1 MIFASLIICY
11 FKIRGKG
18 RGIGDEENE
27 SGRVWL
33 SMAVCGKVFVILRG
47 EILTIK
53 DFMKIT
59 IFYSWQSTTDPKY
72 NKIFIKTC
80 IEKATKEIKKKNPF
94 KSIDFELQEG
104 INKKPGSPSIADTI
118 MDERIPN
125 ADIFIAD
132 LSIVNYL
139 PCWKRILKL
148 ENNRK
153 SFLNNNVTLE
163 YGIAYNA
170 LGKERIIGIINTSY
184 GSSDKLP
191 FDIQHRRY
199 PIEYKY
205 SKKDKNES
213 DIKEELINNL
223 KVAIRDIIQHIL
235 EEQKNKYRPFK
246 TWEQWKDE
254 INIQNEFIEN
264 KKIKEIRDTIM
275 KEIDNPNK
283 SPIRITGLSGI
294 GKTRILFEIFR
305 KIEGDEKTI
314 LLSNRV
320 LYLNYDDFSNN
331 HLEIINT
338 INREKS
344 DAILIIDNCNAD
356 GYEKFIRNLKGFKLS
371 LISIDSNPEENYE
384 DSQYIKIGNEDL
396 LDSIEDIIKAKS
408 DNLEQSTI
416 EIIKQIS
423 QGVPLI
429 AILLCENIV
438 NGKLTKEPDNKGLL
452 DKILGKK
459 GEKWRYILDSCS
471 LFRKVGYENE
481 KKEQYNFIVT
491 NENLTI
497 SNNNHIVRLKESEEA
512 VKYYIKRGIFE
523 KRGRYL
529 SIRPFFLSVLLAS
542 KYLES
547 ISSEHFHNIIKDIQ
561 DKLEKPHKE
570 ELMNYLSEQIRYLGY
585 NTDIRTIIDNFV
597 GDKSYFDSIEVLN
610 TELGSRLFRSFVEV
624 NPVAISDNLYRQFN
638 NKKTEELLEFKEGRR
653 NIIWTLEKLCFGKET
668 FANSTKILYRLA
680 VAENESWANNAT
692 GQFLQLFHI
701 YLAGTEVSLKER
713 LKIIKWGLGIKDEK
727 FTQLAIKAMASGL
740 TTNHFAR
747 MKGAERQGIDEI
759 KDYVPTYD
767 EISEYYKSILDELI
781 NLIRSEGIYIDEV
794 SKIIA
799 DSIRGLTN
807 IGLIAIVL
815 PYIDDVI
822 AIKNGIWQEG
832 LDSIR
837 MTLAFEGNKILEE
850 HRTHLQKIIEE
861 LSKDFMTRFRSYDKF
876 YDKNYSLEKF
886 EEKEK
891 ERMYSLAK
899 VFMKFKEVE
908 QRELLSKLY
917 KRERGI
923 YVIYQSYFGKSIS
936 NFFNDNIDK
945 SEKFI
950 NISLSIAEE
959 LGEELFDYSILL
971 GFIEQSEREIK
982 KYFYQKVGE
991 KSYLNYLLFI
1001 FVANDEKGV
1010 EHFDQ
1015 LFKLIDNHPQLFSY
1029 LGHLKY
1035 RMALQKLSIQEIE
1048 SLQNKLLNYEIQG
1061 YIMIFELL
1069 SSIRTQD
1076 AEKQI
1081 VIDGFLKECIYKI
1094 GVQWNNNIDNFQ
1106 YFNHIRNIL
1115 KNEEKDEKLCS
1126 FVVNDIINYINWDT
1140 ALSLEPYRSIFEIA
1154 LSDYFDSTW
1163 AIISSAIINEHD
1175 GYMKFWGIKQLLG
1188 EHINNIYT
1196 KKDILFNNNIE
1207 KIIDWCNKNQPIA
1220 PTLIA
1225 ELVPIY
1231 NEDRT
1236 EWNPIAKRLIDE
1248 FGSIKEVLH
1257 GLEANMNSFSWSG
1270 SIVPLLESNK
1280 KLLESIVDNSNP
1292 IVSEWAQ
1299 QNINEL
1305 SKRIIQE
1312 KKKDE
1317 EYFIT

>member
-1 MIFASLIICY
+1 
-11 FKIRGKG
+11 
-18 RGIGDEENE
+18 
-27 SGRVWL
+27 
-33 SMAVCGKVFVILRG
+33 
-47 EILTIK
+47 
-53 DFMKIT
+53 MKIT
-59 IFYSWQSTTDPKY
+59 IFYSWQSTTDSKY
-72 NKIFIKTC
+72 NHNFILECINETKDKIKEEEFYQTIEFDIK
-80 IEKATKEIKKKNPF
+80 
-94 KSIDFELQEG
+94 DG
-104 INKKPGSPSIADTI
+104 INGEPGSPSVADTI
-118 MDERIPN
+118 VEKRIPN
-125 ADIFIAD
+125 SDIFIAD
-132 LSIVNYL
+132 LSIVN
-139 PCWKRILKL
+139 KKEQKKL
-148 ENNRK
+148 F
-153 SFLNNNVTLE
+153 SNNNVMFE
-163 YGIAYNA
+163 YGVARNA
-170 LGKERIIGIINTSY
+170 LGKERIIGVINTFY
-184 GSSDKLP
+184 GEPEELP
-191 FDIQHRRY
+191 FDIQHIRY
-199 PIEYKY
+199 PIKYKY
-205 SKKDKNES
+205 SNNNEEEIES
-213 DIKEELINNL
+213 IKERLISNL
-223 KVAIRDIIQHIL
+223 KNALITIIQHIL

-283 SPIRITGLSGI
+283 SPIRITGLPGM
-294 GKTRILFEIFR
+294 GKTRILFEIF
-305 KIEGDEKTI
+305 KKVENNQESI
-314 LLSNRV
+314 LLSNRI
-320 LYLNYDDFSNN
+320 LYLDYNYLTSEIDFSYFMSQVNQN
-331 HLEIINT
+331 
-338 INREKS
+338 KS
-344 DAILIIDNCNAD
+344 DAILVIDNCNIDKHKIIAKHLTE
-356 GYEKFIRNLKGFKLS
+356 GLT
-371 LISIDSNPEENYE
+371 LITIDSNPEEYSLNKIRNT
-384 DSQYIKIGNEDL
+384 QYFVIEKKFFSDITECIISSMFKGLDKNKIEQIKEF
-396 LDSIEDIIKAKS
+396 S
-408 DNLEQSTI
+408 DGI
-416 EIIKQIS
+416 
-423 QGVPLI
+423 PFM
-429 AILLCENIV
+429 AILLGRSIK
-438 NGKLTKEPDNKGLL
+438 NGELIDDIDNKELL
-452 DKILGKK
+452 DKILG
-459 GEKWRYILDSCS
+459 EKASVKNCRAILRSCS
-471 LFRKVGYENE
+471 LFSKFGYEEDLSKQYQFIINN
-481 KKEQYNFIVT
+481 KK
-491 NENLTI
+491 LTI
-497 SNNNHIVRLKESEEA
+497 SNDTDEVRNSTFKEL
-512 VKYYIKRGIFE
+512 VKHYQKREIFE
-523 KRGRYL
+523 KKGRYL
-529 SIRPFFLSVLLAS
+529 SLRPFPLAILLAQEWFENTD
-542 KYLES
+542 KEKFYE
-547 ISSEHFHNIIKDIQ
+547 IIKEIQ
-561 DKLEKPHKE
+561 ELDSPHDTI
-570 ELMNYLSEQIRYLGY
+570 LIDSLSEQLKYLKY
-585 NTDIRTIIDNFV
+585 SDNAKQIIETIV
-597 GDKSYFDSIEVLN
+597 GENSPFDSTEVLN

-701 YLAGTEVSLKER
+701 FLAGTEVSLKER
-713 LKIIKWGLGIKDEK
+713 LKIIKWGLGMKDEK

-740 TTNHFAR
+740 TTNHFVR
-747 MKGAERQGIDEI
+747 MKGAERQGIDEL
-759 KDYVPTYD
+759 KDYAPIDV
-767 EISEYYKSILDELI
+767 EISEYYNSILDELI

-899 VFMKFKEVE
+899 VFMEFKEVE

-936 NFFNDNIDK
+936 DLFNDNIDK

-1163 AIISSAIINEHD
+1163 AIISSAIINERD

-1248 FGSIKEVLH
+1248 FGSIKEVLDRL
-1257 GLEANMNSFSWSG
+1257 GANMNSFSWSG

>member
-1 MIFASLIICY
+1 M
-11 FKIRGKG
+11 KIWCKG

-33 SMAVCGKVFVILRG
+33 NMVVYGKVFVILRRG
-47 EILTIK
+47 ILIIR

-254 INIQNEFIEN
+254 INIESEFIEN
-264 KKIKEIRDTIM
+264 NKTKEIRDTIM
-275 KEIDNPNK
+275 NEIDNPNK
-283 SPIRITGLSGI
+283 SPIRIIGLPGM
-294 GKTRILFEIFR
+294 GKTRILFEIF
-305 KIEGDEKTI
+305 KKVENNQESI
-314 LLSNRV
+314 LLSNRI
-320 LYLNYDDFSNN
+320 LYLDYNYLTSEIDFSYFMSQVNQN
-331 HLEIINT
+331 
-338 INREKS
+338 KS
-344 DAILIIDNCNAD
+344 DAILVIDNCNIDKHKIIA
-356 GYEKFIRNLKGFKLS
+356 KHLTKGLT
-371 LISIDSNPEENYE
+371 LITIDSNPEEYSLN
-384 DSQYIKIGNEDL
+384 KIGNTQYFVIEKNFFSDITECIISSMFKG
-396 LDSIEDIIKAKS
+396 LDKNKIEQIKEFS
-408 DNLEQSTI
+408 DGI
-416 EIIKQIS
+416 
-423 QGVPLI
+423 PFM
-429 AILLCENIV
+429 AILLGRSIK
-438 NGKLTKEPDNKGLL
+438 NGELIDDIDNKELL
-452 DKILGKK
+452 DKILG
-459 GEKWRYILDSCS
+459 EKASVKNCRAILRSCS
-471 LFRKVGYENE
+471 LFSKFGYEEDLSKQYQFIINN
-481 KKEQYNFIVT
+481 KK
-491 NENLTI
+491 LTI
-497 SNNNHIVRLKESEEA
+497 SNDTDEVRNSTFKEL
-512 VKYYIKRGIFE
+512 VKHYQKREIFE
-523 KRGRYL
+523 KKGRYL
-529 SIRPFFLSVLLAS
+529 SLRPFPLAILLAQEWFENTD
-542 KYLES
+542 KEKFYE
-547 ISSEHFHNIIKDIQ
+547 IIKEIQ
-561 DKLEKPHKE
+561 ELDSPHDTI
-570 ELMNYLSEQIRYLGY
+570 LIDSLSEQLKYLKY
-585 NTDIRTIIDNFV
+585 SDNAKQIIETIV
-597 GDKSYFDSIEVLN
+597 GENSPFDSTEVLN

-701 YLAGTEVSLKER
+701 FLAGTEVSLKER
-713 LKIIKWGLGIKDEK
+713 LKIIKWGLGMKDEK

-740 TTNHFAR
+740 TTNHFVR
-747 MKGAERQGIDEI
+747 MKGAERQGIDEL
-759 KDYVPTYD
+759 KDYAPIDV
-767 EISEYYKSILDELI
+767 EISEYYNSILDELI

-891 ERMYSLAK
+891 KRMYSLAK
-899 VFMKFKEVE
+899 VFMEFKEVE

-936 NFFNDNIDK
+936 DFFNDNIDK

-971 GFIEQSEREIK
+971 GFIEQSERKIK

-1081 VIDGFLKECIYKI
+1081 IIDGFLKECIYKI

>member
-1 MIFASLIICY
+1 
-11 FKIRGKG
+11 
-18 RGIGDEENE
+18 
-27 SGRVWL
+27 
-33 SMAVCGKVFVILRG
+33 
-47 EILTIK
+47 
-53 DFMKIT
+53 MKIT
-59 IFYSWQSTTDPKY
+59 IFYSWQSTIESKY
-72 NKIFIKTC
+72 NRYFILDC
-80 IEKATKEIKKKNPF
+80 IKKAVEQIKQKYN
-94 KSIDFELQEG
+94 SIEVKITEALRDESGQ
-104 INKKPGSPSIADTI
+104 ISIPETI
-118 MDERIPN
+118 AEKIEN
-125 ADIFIAD
+125 CHIFIAD
-132 LSIVNYL
+132 MTI
-139 PCWKRILKL
+139 I
-148 ENNRK
+148 NNDGASAK
-153 SFLNNNVTLE
+153 TKYTPNPNVLLE
-163 YGIAYNA
+163 YGQAIAHI
-170 LGKERIIGIINTSY
+170 GKSQIISVLNSKF
-184 GSSDKLP
+184 GSPHNDPELIP
-191 FDIQHRRY
+191 FDIRSDRF
-199 PIEYKY
+199 PIEYSINEEIYTDKE
-205 SKKDKNES
+205 KREKEKNELTKHLS
-213 DIKEELINNL
+213 GALDITISKI
-223 KVAIRDIIQHIL
+223 IR
-235 EEQKNKYRPFK
+235 EQKNKYRPFK

-438 NGKLTKEPDNKGLL
+438 NGKLTKETDNKGLL

-597 GDKSYFDSIEVLN
+597 GYKSYFDSIEVLN

-624 NPVAISDNLYRQFN
+624 NPVAISDNFYRQFN
-638 NKKTEELLEFKEGRR
+638 NEKTEKLLEFKEGRR
-653 NIIWTLEKLCFGKET
+653 NIIWALEKLCFNKDT
-668 FANSTKILYRLA
+668 FSNSAKILYRFA

-701 YLAGTEVSLKER
+701 FLAGTEVSLKER
-713 LKIIKWGLGIKDEK
+713 LKIIKWGLGMKDEK

-815 PYIDDVI
+815 PYIDEVI
-822 AIKNGIWQEG
+822 AIKNRIWQEG

-837 MTLAFEGNKILEE
+837 MTLAFEGNKISEE

-861 LSKDFMTRFRSYDKF
+861 LSEDFITRFRSYDKF
-876 YDKNYSLEKF
+876 YDKDYSFENF

-891 ERMYSLAK
+891 ERMYFLAE
-899 VFMKFKEVE
+899 VFMEFKEVE

-936 NFFNDNIDK
+936 DFFNDNIDK
-945 SEKFI
+945 SERFI

-982 KYFYQKVGE
+982 EYFYQKVGE

-1010 EHFDQ
+1010 EYFNQ
-1015 LFKLIDNHPQLFSY
+1015 LFKLIDNHPQLFGY

-1076 AEKQI
+1076 TEKQI

-1163 AIISSAIINEHD
+1163 AIISSAIINEND

-1188 EHINNIYT
+1188 GYVSNIYT
-1196 KKDILFNNNIE
+1196 KKDILFNNDNVE

-1248 FGSIKEVLH
+1248 FGNIKEVLDRL
-1257 GLEANMNSFSWSG
+1257 GANMNSFSWSG

>member
-33 SMAVCGKVFVILRG
+33 SLAVCGKVFVILRG

-713 LKIIKWGLGIKDEK
+713 LKIIKWGLGMKDEK

-815 PYIDDVI
+815 PYIDEVI
-822 AIKNGIWQEG
+822 AIKNRIWQEG

-837 MTLAFEGNKILEE
+837 MTLAFEGNKISEE

-899 VFMKFKEVE
+899 VFMEFKEVE

-936 NFFNDNIDK
+936 DFFNDNIDK

-1061 YIMIFELL
+1061 YVMIFELL

-1076 AEKQI
+1076 AEKQN
-1081 VIDGFLKECIYKI
+1081 VIDVFLKECIYKI

-1115 KNEEKDEKLCS
+1115 KTEKDKDLCS

-1163 AIISSAIINEHD
+1163 VIISSAIINEND

-1188 EHINNIYT
+1188 GYVSNIYT
-1196 KKDILFNNNIE
+1196 KKDILFNNDNVE

-1248 FGSIKEVLH
+1248 FGNIKEVLDRL
-1257 GLEANMNSFSWSG
+1257 GANMNSFSWSG

-1280 KLLESIVDNSNP
+1280 KLLESIMDNSNP
-1292 IVSEWAQ
+1292 IVLEWAQ

>member
-1 MIFASLIICY
+1 
-11 FKIRGKG
+11 
-18 RGIGDEENE
+18 
-27 SGRVWL
+27 
-33 SMAVCGKVFVILRG
+33 
-47 EILTIK
+47 
-53 DFMKIT
+53 MKIT
-59 IFYSWQSTTDPKY
+59 IFYSWQSTIESKY
-72 NKIFIKTC
+72 NRYFILDC
-80 IEKATKEIKKKNPF
+80 IKKAVEQIKQKYN
-94 KSIDFELQEG
+94 SIEVKITEALRDESGQ
-104 INKKPGSPSIADTI
+104 ISIPETI
-118 MDERIPN
+118 AEKIEN
-125 ADIFIAD
+125 CHIFIAD
-132 LSIVNYL
+132 MTI
-139 PCWKRILKL
+139 I
-148 ENNRK
+148 NNDGASAK
-153 SFLNNNVTLE
+153 TKYTPNPNVLLE
-163 YGIAYNA
+163 YGQAIAHI
-170 LGKERIIGIINTSY
+170 GKSQIISVLNSKF
-184 GSSDKLP
+184 GSPHNDPELIP
-191 FDIQHRRY
+191 FDIRSDRF
-199 PIEYKY
+199 PIEYSINEEIYTDKE
-205 SKKDKNES
+205 KREKEKNELTKHLS
-213 DIKEELINNL
+213 GALDITISKI
-223 KVAIRDIIQHIL
+223 IR
-235 EEQKNKYRPFK
+235 EQKNKYRPFK

-597 GDKSYFDSIEVLN
+597 GYKSYFDSIEVLN

-624 NPVAISDNLYRQFN
+624 NPVAISDNFYRQFN
-638 NKKTEELLEFKEGRR
+638 NEKTEKLLEFKEGRR
-653 NIIWTLEKLCFGKET
+653 NIIWALEKLCFNKDT
-668 FANSTKILYRLA
+668 FSNSAKILYRFA

-701 YLAGTEVSLKER
+701 FLAGTEVSLKER
-713 LKIIKWGLGIKDEK
+713 LKIIKWGLGMKDEK

-759 KDYVPTYD
+759 KDYVPIYD
-767 EISEYYKSILDELI
+767 VEISEYYNSILDELI

-899 VFMKFKEVE
+899 VFMEFKEVE

-936 NFFNDNIDK
+936 DFFNDNIDK

>member
-1 MIFASLIICY
+1 
-11 FKIRGKG
+11 
-18 RGIGDEENE
+18 
-27 SGRVWL
+27 
-33 SMAVCGKVFVILRG
+33 MAVCGKVFVILRG

-701 YLAGTEVSLKER
+701 FLAGTEVSLKER
-713 LKIIKWGLGIKDEK
+713 LKIIKWGLGMKDEK

-740 TTNHFAR
+740 TTNHFVR
-747 MKGAERQGIDEI
+747 MKGAERQGIDEL
-759 KDYVPTYD
+759 KDYAPIDV
-767 EISEYYKSILDELI
+767 EISEYYNSILDELI

-899 VFMKFKEVE
+899 VFMEFKEVE

-936 NFFNDNIDK
+936 DFFNDNIDK